1 MSTKK
6 TPRERLREA
15 CEAWCGQG
23 DSLYWAAIDVLAEPE
38 PEPAPRAMT
47 KAERKLCDWV
57 KRGVRYSHPT
67 LLTEL
72 ANAVWDEAHPPAEP
86 KRTLED
92 VERDLAKL
100 CSEPLLASE
109 LWDRAQPLM
118 NERQK
123 LLDEEKES

>member
-1 MSTKK
+1 
-6 TPRERLREA
+6 
-15 CEAWCGQG
+15 
-23 DSLYWAAIDVLAEPE
+23 
-38 PEPAPRAMT
+38 MT
-47 KAERKLCDWV
+47 EAERKLCDYCAE
-57 KRGVRYSHPT
+57 RPT
-67 LLTEL
+67 FTKHLDRLIDDL
-72 ANAVWDEAHPPAEP
+72 YDERHP
-86 KRTLED
+86 KRTLAD